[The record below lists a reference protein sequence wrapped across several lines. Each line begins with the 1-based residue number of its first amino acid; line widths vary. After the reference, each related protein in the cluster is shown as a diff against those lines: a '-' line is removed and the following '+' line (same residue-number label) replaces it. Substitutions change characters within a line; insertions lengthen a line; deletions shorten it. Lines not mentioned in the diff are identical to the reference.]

1 MAKKIRMTVFFE
13 NKIDLKEAIPVFHQ
27 WLQEESLPGLPLDVV
42 DYRHVPLGPGVL
54 LVGHDG
60 DYEVREID
68 GRSALT
74 YSQKRQWPAEAN
86 SLTQKIEWVQTR
98 LRFAADLL
106 HRSLGWTTDEETL
119 LLSFPDRLNNPNTPE
134 FAAALGAELSTV
146 WSLSSYRL
154 EWVSDQQEHQL
165 AYQLFRRVERAKA

>member
-1 MAKKIRMTVFFE
+1 MANKIRMTVFFE
-13 NKIDLKEAIPVFHQ
+13 EKIDPKEAITVFHR

-60 DYEVREID
+60 DYEVHEID

-74 YSQKRQWPAEAN
+74 YSQKRQWPTEAK

-106 HRSLGWTTDEETL
+106 NQSLGWTIDEETL

-134 FAAALGAELSTV
+134 SAETMSKELATMEP
-146 WSLSSYRL
+146 LSSYRL
-154 EWVSDQQEHQL
+154 EWVSDHQEHQL
-165 AYQLFRRVERAKA
+165 AYQLVRRVELAKA